1 VAEYSAGEDVEAG
14 EEGGEDEFDG
24 WCDALD
30 CYFRL
35 GVFLLLPSYL
45 EFTELLVNAIGIIIF
60 LGVCSGHMLCIK

>member
-1 VAEYSAGEDVEAG
+1 MAEYPAGEDVEAG

-45 EFTELLVNAIGIIIF
+45 EFTELLVNAIGIIMF
-60 LGVCSGHMLCIK
+60 SGVYFDHMLYIE

>member
-1 VAEYSAGEDVEAG
+1 MAEYSAGEDVEAG

-30 CYFRL
+30 CYVRL

-45 EFTELLVNAIGIIIF
+45 EFTELLVNAIGIIMF
-60 LGVCSGHMLCIK
+60 SGVCFDHMLHIE